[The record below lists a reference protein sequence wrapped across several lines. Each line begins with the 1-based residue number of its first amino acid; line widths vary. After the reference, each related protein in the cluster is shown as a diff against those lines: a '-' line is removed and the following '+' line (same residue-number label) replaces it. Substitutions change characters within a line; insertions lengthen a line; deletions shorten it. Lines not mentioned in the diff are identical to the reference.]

1 MSKKLKSREFA
12 RARRKKSIRKR
23 IHGASERPRLAVF
36 RSLNHIYAQII
47 DDTVNKTLFSVSD
60 LSPKMKAKIK
70 ENLTKSEI
78 SVLVGQYIAEKALAM
93 KIKRVVFDRCGF
105 KYHGRV
111 KLLAEAAREA
121 GLEF

>member
-1 MSKKLKSREFA
+1 MSRKLKSREFT
-12 RARRKKSIRKR
+12 RTRRKKSIRKR
-23 IHGASERPRLAVF
+23 IHGTAERPRLAVF

-47 DDTVNKTLFSVSD
+47 DDTVSKTLFSVSD
-60 LSPKMKAKIK
+60 LSPKVKERIK
-70 ENLTKSEI
+70 ENSTKSEI
-78 SVLVGQYIAEKALAM
+78 SIFVGQYIAEKALAK

>member
-1 MSKKLKSREFA
+1 MSKKLKSRDFS

-23 IHGASERPRLAVF
+23 IHGTAERPRLAVF
-36 RSLNHIYAQII
+36 RSLNHIYAQMI

-60 LSPKMKAKIK
+60 LSPKVKAKIK
-70 ENLTKSEI
+70 ENSTKSEI
-78 SVLVGQYIAEKALAM
+78 SVLVGQYITEKALAK

-121 GLEF
+121 GLQF